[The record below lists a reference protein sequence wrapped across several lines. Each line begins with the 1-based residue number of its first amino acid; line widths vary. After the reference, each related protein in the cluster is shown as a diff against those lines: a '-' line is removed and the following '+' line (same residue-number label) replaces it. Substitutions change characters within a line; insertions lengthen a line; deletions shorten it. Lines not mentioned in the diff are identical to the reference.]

1 MCVIGLQMVIMK
13 TIQTLPMMVE
23 FKPRVQMKKTECRV
37 VVRGTSALAMPELLT
52 MTAGTPDFYIQPRWG

>member
-1 MCVIGLQMVIMK
+1 MVTIK
-13 TIQTLPMMVE
+13 TIQMLQVMVE
-23 FKPRVQMKKTECRV
+23 SERRVQMKKTECRV